1 MAVDGSVRP
10 YRSIRSNSLFPS
22 LDVEGSAE
30 APSSYPTGPCP
41 ITVKVAVP
49 GPASPII
56 STIADP
62 RIPYTLE
69 SVMELRREAR
79 DAAAARGFWKTPF
92 SIRRVMLP
100 PVNCC
105 TSATVR
111 LLVGMRLCWYSC
123 SEKSIQSFCFSRSM
137 SKMFD
142 LKGRHR
148 AMRCSVRVLLK
159 QRVPFRLSLPLL
171 IVVQLRMVQLDVVL
185 KILVQI
191 LTAEQIGMAGR
202 GQYRIAEQ
210 AGRRRTGRARGTVK
224 SSSKPIQ
231 PSHSSCSSG
240 QCCCSLLP
248 GGRRPPTTP
257 PPPIVDSATVASCT
271 PTGPV
276 ATGRAPFVMLQLLYI
291 LVPLVPLSLVPPLVP
306 FIVVVA
312 VGVIAV
318 AMGTLCT
325 LIVPMARLAMLLLE
339 VVALMPPFIPLIAW
353 YLQLP
358 CRFRLDETD
367 EARSSSSTARCS
379 AD

>member
-56 STIADP
+56 STIVDP

-79 DAAAARGFWKTPF
+79 AAAAARGFWKTPF
-92 SIRRVMLP
+92 SMRRVILP

-142 LKGRHR
+142 LKGWKDPTRTLPSEAIRHR
-148 AMRCSVRVLLK
+148 AMRRSVRVLLK

-185 KILVQI
+185 EILVQI

-210 AGRRRTGRARGTVK
+210 AGRRRTGRARGTV
-224 SSSKPIQ
+224 
-231 PSHSSCSSG
+231 
-240 QCCCSLLP
+240 
-248 GGRRPPTTP
+248 
-257 PPPIVDSATVASCT
+257 
-271 PTGPV
+271 
-276 ATGRAPFVMLQLLYI
+276 
-291 LVPLVPLSLVPPLVP
+291 LSLERS
-306 FIVVVA
+306 
-312 VGVIAV
+312 
-318 AMGTLCT
+318 
-325 LIVPMARLAMLLLE
+325 LIFQR
-339 VVALMPPFIPLIAW
+339 
-353 YLQLP
+353 
-358 CRFRLDETD
+358 
-367 EARSSSSTARCS
+367 
-379 AD
+379 